1 MSDITAICDGCETPI
16 GVHDKH
22 VQIDGHLG
30 EPWSRWHL
38 CTECSED
45 LRDEL
50 TGESKSVIK
59 SVLDWIRSDGG
70 EQ

>member
-1 MSDITAICDGCETPI
+1 
-16 GVHDKH
+16 VHDKH